1 MQYTTPKRLAALLA
15 ERDAAGQARPM
26 LVDVREAWEWNL
38 CHIPGSVHVPMHLIP
53 LKMQE
58 FEREREIVC
67 ICHTGGRSGQVVQF
81 LQQHGYA
88 NAINLLGGVAD
99 WADSVDPQMPRY

>member
-15 ERDAAGQARPM
+15 ERQAAGQPAPFLM
-26 LVDVREAWEWNL
+26 DVREDWEWNL

-53 LKMQE
+53 LKMQDIE
-58 FEREREIVC
+58 PEREIVC
-67 ICHTGGRSGQVVQF
+67 ICHTGGRSAQVAHF

-88 NAINLLGGVAD
+88 NVSNLLGGVAD
-99 WADSVDPQMPRY
+99 WADSVDPSMPRY